1 MSVQHTNFN
10 ISQDK
15 GKTGQEF
22 NNQELI
28 KKNTPDNRV
37 ASIFLAVAFYLAI
50 VYLALFLLLGLSN
63 PWGMVIII
71 FLAPSLISFII
82 ATILTRIG
90 RKKGNKNFLY
100 TSVIF
105 YLVSIFLAYD
115 PDWGVFR
122 VVPILLTILVT
133 VGTVMYKQDN
143 EQDNKSKPPVRTGGL
158 LFG

>member
-10 ISQDK
+10 TSQDK

-28 KKNTPDNRV
+28 KKNAPDNRV

-50 VYLALFLLLGLSN
+50 VYLVLFLLLGLSN
-63 PWGMVIII
+63 PWGMLIII

-82 ATILTRIG
+82 ATILTGIG

-100 TSVIF
+100 TSIIF

-122 VVPILLTILVT
+122 VTPILLTILVT
-133 VGTVMYKQDN
+133 IGTVMFKQDN
-143 EQDNKSKPPVRTGGL
+143 EQDNK
-158 LFG
+158 

>member
-1 MSVQHTNFN
+1 MSVQHTNLDT
-10 ISQDK
+10 SQDK
-15 GKTGQEF
+15 AKPCQEF

-28 KKNTPDNRV
+28 KNNSPDNRV
-37 ASIFLAVAFYLAI
+37 ASILLAVAFYLAI

-63 PWGMVIII
+63 PWGIVIMI
-71 FLAPSLISFII
+71 FLAPNLISFII

-115 PDWGVFR
+115 CTDPKKLD
-122 VVPILLTILVT
+122 I
-133 VGTVMYKQDN
+133 
-143 EQDNKSKPPVRTGGL
+143 
-158 LFG
+158 

>member
-1 MSVQHTNFN
+1 MSVQHTNLDT
-10 ISQDK
+10 SQDK
-15 GKTGQEF
+15 AKPGQEF

-28 KKNTPDNRV
+28 KNNSPDNRL
-37 ASIFLAVAFYLAI
+37 ASILLAVAFYLAI

-63 PWGMVIII
+63 PWGIVIMI
-71 FLAPSLISFII
+71 FLAPNLISFII

-115 PDWGVFR
+115 CTDPKK
-122 VVPILLTILVT
+122 L
-133 VGTVMYKQDN
+133 DN
-143 EQDNKSKPPVRTGGL
+143 
-158 LFG
+158 

>member
-10 ISQDK
+10 TSQDK
-15 GKTGQEF
+15 GQTGQEV

-28 KKNTPDNRV
+28 KKNSPDNRL
-37 ASIFLAVAFYLAI
+37 ASILLAVAFYLAI

-63 PWGMVIII
+63 PWGIVIMI
-71 FLAPSLISFII
+71 F

-143 EQDNKSKPPVRTGGL
+143 EQDNK
-158 LFG
+158 

>member
-1 MSVQHTNFN
+1 MSVQNTNFN
-10 ISQDK
+10 TSQDK
-15 GKTGQEF
+15 DKTGQEF

-28 KKNTPDNRV
+28 KKNSPDNRL
-37 ASIFLAVAFYLAI
+37 ASILLAVAFYLAI

-115 PDWGVFR
+115 T
-122 VVPILLTILVT
+122 LTGEFFEL
-133 VGTVMYKQDN
+133 Y
-143 EQDNKSKPPVRTGGL
+143 R
-158 LFG
+158 FC

>member
-10 ISQDK
+10 TSQDK
-15 GKTGQEF
+15 GQTGQEV

-28 KKNTPDNRV
+28 KKNSPDNRL
-37 ASIFLAVAFYLAI
+37 ASILLAVAFYLAI

-63 PWGMVIII
+63 PWGIVIMI
-71 FLAPSLISFII
+71 FLAPNLISFII

-115 PDWGVFR
+115 PCTD
-122 VVPILLTILVT
+122 PKKL
-133 VGTVMYKQDN
+133 DN
-143 EQDNKSKPPVRTGGL
+143 
-158 LFG
+158 

>member
-1 MSVQHTNFN
+1 MRKMSVQHTNLDT
-10 ISQDK
+10 SQDK
-15 GKTGQEF
+15 AKPGQEF

-28 KKNTPDNRV
+28 KNNSPDNRV
-37 ASIFLAVAFYLAI
+37 ASILLAVAFYLAI

-63 PWGMVIII
+63 PWGIVIMI
-71 FLAPSLISFII
+71 FLAPNLISFII

-115 PDWGVFR
+115 CTDPKKLD
-122 VVPILLTILVT
+122 I
-133 VGTVMYKQDN
+133 
-143 EQDNKSKPPVRTGGL
+143 
-158 LFG
+158 

>member
-1 MSVQHTNFN
+1 MRKMSVQHTNFN
-10 ISQDK
+10 TSQDK

-28 KKNTPDNRV
+28 KKNAPDNRV

-50 VYLALFLLLGLSN
+50 VYLVLFLLLGLSN
-63 PWGMVIII
+63 PWGMLIII

-82 ATILTRIG
+82 ATILTGRG

-100 TSVIF
+100 TSIIF

-122 VVPILLTILVT
+122 VIPILLTILVT
-133 VGTVMYKQDN
+133 IGTVMFKQDN
-143 EQDNKSKPPVRTGGL
+143 EQDNK
-158 LFG
+158 

>member
-1 MSVQHTNFN
+1 MRKMSVQHTNFN
-10 ISQDK
+10 TSQDK
-15 GKTGQEF
+15 GQTGQEV

-28 KKNTPDNRV
+28 KKNSPDNRL
-37 ASIFLAVAFYLAI
+37 ASILLAVAFYLAI

-63 PWGMVIII
+63 PWGIVIMI
-71 FLAPSLISFII
+71 FLAPNLISFII

-115 PDWGVFR
+115 PCTD
-122 VVPILLTILVT
+122 PKKL
-133 VGTVMYKQDN
+133 DN
-143 EQDNKSKPPVRTGGL
+143 
-158 LFG
+158 

>member
-1 MSVQHTNFN
+1 MSVQHTNLDT
-10 ISQDK
+10 SQDK

-28 KKNTPDNRV
+28 KKNAPDNRV

-63 PWGMVIII
+63 PWGMLIII
-71 FLAPSLISFII
+71 FLAPNLISFII
-82 ATILTRIG
+82 ATILTGIG

-100 TSVIF
+100 TSIIF

-122 VVPILLTILVT
+122 VIPILLTILVT
-133 VGTVMYKQDN
+133 IGTVLFKQDN
-143 EQDNKSKPPVRTGGL
+143 EQDNK
-158 LFG
+158 

>member
-10 ISQDK
+10 TNQDK
-15 GKTGQEF
+15 GKTGQEVT
-22 NNQELI
+22 
-28 KKNTPDNRV
+28 KPDNTV

-50 VYLALFLLLGLSN
+50 VYLILFLLLGLSN
-63 PWGMVIII
+63 PWGMLIII

-82 ATILTRIG
+82 ATILTGIG

-100 TSVIF
+100 TSIIF

-122 VVPILLTILVT
+122 VIPILLTILVT
-133 VGTVMYKQDN
+133 IGTVMFKQDN
-143 EQDNKSKPPVRTGGL
+143 EQDNK
-158 LFG
+158 

>member
-10 ISQDK
+10 TSQDK
-15 GKTGQEF
+15 GKTGQEV

-28 KKNTPDNRV
+28 KKKSPDNSL

-63 PWGMVIII
+63 PWGMLIII
-71 FLAPSLISFII
+71 FLAPNLISFII
-82 ATILTRIG
+82 ATILTGIG

-100 TSVIF
+100 TSIIF
-105 YLVSIFLAYD
+105 YLVSIFLAYG

-143 EQDNKSKPPVRTGGL
+143 EQDNK
-158 LFG
+158 

>member
-1 MSVQHTNFN
+1 MRKMSEQNTNFN
-10 ISQDK
+10 TKQDK

-28 KKNTPDNRV
+28 KKNAPDNRA

-50 VYLALFLLLGLSN
+50 VYLVLFLLLGLSN
-63 PWGMVIII
+63 PWGMLIII

-82 ATILTRIG
+82 ATILTGIG

-100 TSVIF
+100 TSIIF
-105 YLVSIFLAYD
+105 YIASVLLAYD

-122 VVPILLTILVT
+122 FIPILLTILVT

-143 EQDNKSKPPVRTGGL
+143 EKTNK
-158 LFG
+158 

>member
-10 ISQDK
+10 TSQDK
-15 GKTGQEF
+15 GQTGQEV

-28 KKNTPDNRV
+28 KKNSPDNRL
-37 ASIFLAVAFYLAI
+37 ASILLAVAFYLAI

-63 PWGMVIII
+63 PWGIVIMI
-71 FLAPSLISFII
+71 FLAPNLISFII

-122 VVPILLTILVT
+122 FIPILLTILVT

-143 EQDNKSKPPVRTGGL
+143 EKTNK
-158 LFG
+158 

>member
-1 MSVQHTNFN
+1 MRKMSVQHTNLDT
-10 ISQDK
+10 SQDK
-15 GKTGQEF
+15 GQTGQEV

-28 KKNTPDNRV
+28 KKNSPDNRL
-37 ASIFLAVAFYLAI
+37 ASILLAVAFYLAI

-63 PWGMVIII
+63 PWGIVIMI
-71 FLAPSLISFII
+71 FLAPNLISFII

-115 PDWGVFR
+115 CTDPKK
-122 VVPILLTILVT
+122 L
-133 VGTVMYKQDN
+133 DN
-143 EQDNKSKPPVRTGGL
+143 
-158 LFG
+158 

>member
-1 MSVQHTNFN
+1 MRKMSVQHTNLDT
-10 ISQDK
+10 SQDK
-15 GKTGQEF
+15 AKPGQEF

-28 KKNTPDNRV
+28 KNNSPDNRV

-50 VYLALFLLLGLSN
+50 VYLVLFLLLGLSN
-63 PWGMVIII
+63 PWGMLIII

-82 ATILTRIG
+82 ATILTGIG

-100 TSVIF
+100 TSIIF

-122 VVPILLTILVT
+122 VIPILLTILVT
-133 VGTVMYKQDN
+133 IGTVMFKQDN
-143 EQDNKSKPPVRTGGL
+143 EQDNK
-158 LFG
+158 

>member
-1 MSVQHTNFN
+1 MSVQHTNLDT
-10 ISQDK
+10 SQDK
-15 GKTGQEF
+15 AKPGQEF
-22 NNQELI
+22 NNQELV
-28 KKNTPDNRV
+28 KKNSPDNGV
-37 ASIFLAVAFYLAI
+37 ASIFLTIAFYLAI

-63 PWGMVIII
+63 PWGIVIMI
-71 FLAPSLISFII
+71 FLAPNLISFII

-122 VVPILLTILVT
+122 VIPILLTILVT
-133 VGTVMYKQDN
+133 IGTVMFKQDN
-143 EQDNKSKPPVRTGGL
+143 EQDNK
-158 LFG
+158 

>member
-1 MSVQHTNFN
+1 MSVQHTNLDT
-10 ISQDK
+10 SQDK
-15 GKTGQEF
+15 AKPGQEF

-28 KKNTPDNRV
+28 KNNSPDNRV

-50 VYLALFLLLGLSN
+50 VYLVLFLLLGLSN
-63 PWGMVIII
+63 PWGMLIII

-82 ATILTRIG
+82 ATILTGIG

-100 TSVIF
+100 TSIIF

-122 VVPILLTILVT
+122 VIPILLTILVT
-133 VGTVMYKQDN
+133 IGTVMFKQDN
-143 EQDNKSKPPVRTGGL
+143 EQDNK
-158 LFG
+158 

>member
-10 ISQDK
+10 TSQDK
-15 GKTGQEF
+15 GQNGQEVNNQEV

-28 KKNTPDNRV
+28 KKNSPDNRLN
-37 ASIFLAVAFYLAI
+37 SILLAVAFYLAI

-63 PWGMVIII
+63 PWGIVIMI
-71 FLAPSLISFII
+71 FLAPNLISFII

-115 PDWGVFR
+115 PV
-122 VVPILLTILVT
+122 
-133 VGTVMYKQDN
+133 Y
-143 EQDNKSKPPVRTGGL
+143 
-158 LFG
+158 

>member
-10 ISQDK
+10 TSQDK
-15 GKTGQEF
+15 GQTGQEV

-28 KKNTPDNRV
+28 KKNSPDNRL
-37 ASIFLAVAFYLAI
+37 ASILLTVAFYLAI

-63 PWGMVIII
+63 PWGIVIMI
-71 FLAPSLISFII
+71 FLAPNLISFII

-105 YLVSIFLAYD
+105 
-115 PDWGVFR
+115 
-122 VVPILLTILVT
+122 
-133 VGTVMYKQDN
+133 
-143 EQDNKSKPPVRTGGL
+143 GL
-158 LFG
+158 

>member
-10 ISQDK
+10 TSQDK
-15 GKTGQEF
+15 GKTGQEV

-28 KKNTPDNRV
+28 KKKSPDNRL
-37 ASIFLAVAFYLAI
+37 ASILLAVAFYLAI

-63 PWGMVIII
+63 PWGIVIMI
-71 FLAPSLISFII
+71 FLAPNLISFII

-105 YLVSIFLAYD
+105 YLISIFLAYD
-115 PDWGVFR
+115 CTDPKKLD
-122 VVPILLTILVT
+122 I
-133 VGTVMYKQDN
+133 
-143 EQDNKSKPPVRTGGL
+143 
-158 LFG
+158 